1 VQQVSAV
8 LKGVKV
14 GIDVLR
20 GVQGRRPEPD
30 VAPQDE
36 ELFI

>member
-1 VQQVSAV
+1 V
-8 LKGVKV
+8 LKGIKV

-20 GVQGRRPEPD
+20 GVQARRSEPD
-30 VAPQDE
+30 GAPQDE